1 MNKHFYN
8 AVVVAAFVTL
18 AIVLD
23 TWPLCLL
30 SIIFIDV

>member
-23 TWPLCLL
+23 NWLLCLL